1 MVEAQE
7 RLLLDD
13 DERNA
18 GVVHSE
24 RMGRFVG
31 VVPLLVRDGRSL
43 AVPVHTDDVIFRP
56 VFRMLDSKV

>member
-13 DERNA
+13 DERHA
-18 GVVHSE
+18 GVVHRE

-43 AVPVHTDDVIFRP
+43 TIAIHTNDVVFRP
-56 VFRMLDSKV
+56 VFRLFDSKV